1 MKVSSCLG
9 CGRKQGRPSDSES
22 EPLRL
27 SISLTWVA
35 QRASPS
41 TLGLGFS
48 LYLPMPSPSEST
60 DSANSP
66 NLWSG
71 NSCSTGHLCVS
82 RCFRKTPCLTV
93 QVDDANYPKRTDYRK
108 PTFNAGTS
116 IVFQA
121 LFQALLLCY
130 PHIHTGMGPVGSLGT
145 VRLLGSLA
153 VCWGYCPVCPFSALG
168 FSEVEAKSGT
178 LCSTTVTMSNL
189 VSACVLSVMGTS
201 LPHGAAYAITPAG
214 GRKPSPKS
222 DPTLSLQ

>member
-27 SISLTWVA
+27 SISSTWVV
-35 QRASPS
+35 QRASHS

-48 LYLPMPSPSEST
+48 LYLPMCPALQST

-71 NSCSTGHLCVS
+71 NSRSTGRLCIS

-93 QVDDANYPKRTDYRK
+93 RVDDANYPKRTEYRK
-108 PTFNAGTS
+108 PTSNVGTS
-116 IVFQA
+116 VVFQA

-130 PHIHTGMGPVGSLGT
+130 PHRHTGMGPMGSLGT

-153 VCWGYCPVCPFSALG
+153 TCWGYCPVCLFSTLG

-189 VSACVLSVMGTS
+189 VSACVLSAMGTS
-201 LPHGAAYAITPAG
+201 LPHGAAYAITTAG

-222 DPTLSLQ
+222 DPTVSLQ